1 METHQKQGTQNYDK
15 NDDAAHVHVQQ
26 FLHQHTKNLGN
37 IINGHHAIGASWKS
51 DSIFELNKW
60 MFRSWAQTEIKWEK
74 SSFGLIQ
81 PIYCRN
87 YSFKKL
93 VVYLLDVWGA
103 VQTSQYA
110 CRQNKNTRH
119 TNTHTDTNTQIHGT
133 TKYVLRTTT
142 QNTELWN
149 NNIAKMILSLWL
161 YSFCFSTWTTTHK
174 EVLLSQ
180 EKGVTRLRFW
190 IIV

>member
-1 METHQKQGTQNYDK
+1 MSM
-15 NDDAAHVHVQQ
+15 

-37 IINGHHAIGASWKS
+37 IMNGHHAIGASWKS